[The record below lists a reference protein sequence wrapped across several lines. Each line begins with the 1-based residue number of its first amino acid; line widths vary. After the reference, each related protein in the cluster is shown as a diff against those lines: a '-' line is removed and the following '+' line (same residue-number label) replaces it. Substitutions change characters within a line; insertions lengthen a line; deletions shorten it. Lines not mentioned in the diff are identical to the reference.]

1 MEKTLLVRCRGNS
14 TALRIVDFFLDNRLF
29 DYSKSEILENLDM
42 GRATFFKYWKDL
54 ERFGV
59 VGVTRQI
66 GKSKLY
72 RLNEKNEIV
81 KRLMA
86 LDSALCKQAM
96 GKAVKESRKSE
107 AIPV

>member
-1 MEKTLLVRCRGNS
+1 MKKTLLVRCLGNS
-14 TALRIVDFFLDNRLF
+14 PALRIVDFFLDNRLF
-29 DYSKSEILENLDM
+29 DYSKSEILKNLNI
-42 GRATFFKYWKDL
+42 GRTTFFNYWNDL

-59 VGVTRQI
+59 VGVTGQI

-72 RLNEKNEIV
+72 RLNEKDEIV

>member
-1 MEKTLLVRCRGNS
+1 MEKTLLVKCLGNS
-14 TALRIVDFFLDNRLF
+14 PVLRIVDFFLGNRLF
-29 DYSKSEILENLDM
+29 DYSKSEILKNLDM

-81 KRLMA
+81 KKLMA
-86 LDSALCKQAM
+86 LDSALCKQVM
-96 GKAVKESRKSE
+96 GKAVEEFRKRE
-107 AIPV
+107 AIPA

>member
-1 MEKTLLVRCRGNS
+1 MEKTLLVRCLENS
-14 TALRIVDFFLDNRLF
+14 PVLRIVDFFLDNRLF

-72 RLNEKNEIV
+72 RLNEKDEIV

-86 LDSALCKQAM
+86 LDSALCKRTM
-96 GKAVKESRKSE
+96 GKAVEEFRKQR
-107 AIPV
+107 AIPA